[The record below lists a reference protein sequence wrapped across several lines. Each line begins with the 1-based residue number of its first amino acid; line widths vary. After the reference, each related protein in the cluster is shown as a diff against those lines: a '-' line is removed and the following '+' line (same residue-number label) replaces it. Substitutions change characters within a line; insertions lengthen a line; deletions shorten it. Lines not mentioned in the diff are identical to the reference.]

1 MTDNTMSEESDQAGL
16 PGAPTPPAT
25 EAAFRIAL
33 DFIAVAADPREAR
46 KRLKGYYGALTAA
59 DAAQKN
65 LLAAASEFEAF
76 RSTAADA
83 LAARERAVRGRE
95 VKVSVAEENLRDRE
109 RGLIEQASELRRQ
122 DMILRRRV
130 MTLARIEAPGPL
142 QEFPGWKQISAD
154 LLNVELDLVDE
165 AEVAIERVEHAPAD
179 STLRRATYH
188 PRRSTRRVSAEA

>member
-1 MTDNTMSEESDQAGL
+1 
-16 PGAPTPPAT
+16 
-25 EAAFRIAL
+25 L

-130 MTLARIEAPGPL
+130 MTLARIEAVDERMQSL
-142 QEFPGWKQISAD
+142 PGWKQISAE
-154 LLNVELDLVDE
+154 LLNAEQLDLADE
-165 AEVAIERVEHAPAD
+165 AEAVTERPEGMPENV
-179 STLRRATYH
+179 TLSQTFHRAG
-188 PRRSTRRVSAEA
+188 RRSTRRVAAEA